1 MVLPCQDICKNCQRH
16 MLCKLSNPL
25 IKRTLLVIRQ
35 SYEEFST
42 LRNKS
47 SSLVLKPCKSIQE
60 ISEKLLFIKS
70 RQITRQIYLSRF
82 NDKSGQKLDRILTEI
97 SIEFYEIRISRSD
110 FWPKLMCMCW
120 VSFLT
125 NLDIYKAYFKGRQ
138 IREYKE
144 NTCKK

>member
-1 MVLPCQDICKNCQRH
+1 MVSLCQDICKNCQRH

-25 IKRTLLVIRQ
+25 IKRTLLVIGQ
-35 SYEEFST
+35 IYDEFST
-42 LRNKS
+42 LRNNS
-47 SSLVLKPCKSIQE
+47 SSLVLKLCKSIQE
-60 ISEKLLFIKS
+60 ISEELLFIKS
-70 RQITRQIYLSRF
+70 RQIARQIYLSRF
-82 NDKSGQKLDRILTEI
+82 NDESGQKLDRILIEI
-97 SIEFYEIRISRSD
+97 SIEIYEIRISRSD